1 MPALLWKFDSTQENS
16 QGLISLST
24 YNEDEDNVD
33 SANIDDLNLDEA
45 VQPLYTEVKV
55 TGTQV
60 RETETEVDLTE
71 TDFKPTETESKP
83 TETERKLTETED
95 IEVKPGSPDPD
106 VAPV

>member
-33 SANIDDLNLDEA
+33 TANIEDLNLDET

-55 TGTQV
+55 TGTQA

-71 TDFKPTETESKP
+71 TDFKPTETESKLA
-83 TETERKLTETED
+83 ETESKLTETED
-95 IEVKPGSPDPD
+95 IEAKPGSTDPD

>member
-55 TGTQV
+55 AA

-71 TDFKPTETESKP
+71 TDIKLTETES
-83 TETERKLTETED
+83 KLTETED
-95 IEVKPGSPDPD
+95 IEAKPGSTDPD